1 MAMLFLN
8 LPVKDL
14 PASREF
20 FSKLGF
26 AFNDEFSDDKAA
38 SLVLGS
44 DAYVM
49 LLTEEFFSTFTGKS
63 LADAAKST
71 EMIAAI
77 GVDSR
82 QRVDEIVD
90 IALAAGGR
98 ASQET
103 SEQEGMYGRSFQD
116 LDGHLWEVVYMGS

>member
-26 AFNDEFSDDKAA
+26 TFNEDFSDDKAA

-49 LLTEEFFSTFTGKS
+49 LLTEQFFSTFTGKS
-63 LADAAKST
+63 LADATKTT
-71 EMIAAI
+71 EVIAAI

-90 IALAAGGR
+90 TALASGGR

-116 LDGHLWEVVYMGS
+116 LDGHLWEVMYMGS